1 MEAISHEIGNKFSK
15 TMSDGSDL
23 HDIGNKVSKQCQME
37 AIHTTLGGKKKC
49 GQEAWPRL
57 WEAWPYPPCCDGWA
71 FQSWSK
77 KH

>member
-1 MEAISHEIGNKFSK
+1 
-15 TMSDGSDL
+15 
-23 HDIGNKVSKQCQME
+23 ME

>member
-49 GQEAWPRL
+49 GQEA
-57 WEAWPYPPCCDGWA
+57 
-71 FQSWSK
+71 
-77 KH
+77 